1 MPLMLCCYTQGRTP
15 RRKVAITTP
24 ETRYLLD
31 CCRGLVVVGSP
42 KTLSSDAIW
51 RSWVRWV
58 RDHGAFQTANTLP
71 LCSWESPD
79 DEFVSELDVSDLRP
93 IEEQGTGMTTAAMP
107 LIPSHQSF

>member
-1 MPLMLCCYTQGRTP
+1 MPVTSW
-15 RRKVAITTP
+15 
-24 ETRYLLD
+24 LLD

-58 RDHGAFQTANTLP
+58 RDHGAFQTAEVLP

-79 DEFVSELDVSDLRP
+79 DELVSELDVSDLRP
-93 IEEQGTGMTTAAMP
+93 IEEQGTGMSFAS
-107 LIPSHQSF
+107 LYLHIILVPSCCGEP